1 MNPRT
6 SGLPPREG
14 GQRKKSGRPQG
25 GKKKARKGRTFLKL
39 LLTLV
44 ILVVLIVGGYFGY
57 LYWKLNQVIDTTG
70 TSKPVPAEKS
80 AKVKPLSVL
89 LMGTDYRPETG
100 THLTDVMMV
109 IAFNPNTKSA
119 TIVSLP
125 RDTRFKA
132 KGYGTGKINSFYPN
146 ILAETKDPVKAGDT
160 MKKLM
165 GDYFDLELDY
175 VTVLNFQ
182 GFRDVV
188 DALKGVDVNVD
199 MNMCYRDKAD
209 GTDINLKK
217 GPAHLDG
224 KDALDYVRYRKSN
237 CKPKTKG
244 SDDFDRNRRQNEVL
258 HALIDQAKSF
268 NGVVG
273 AADVIEAV
281 GKNMDTDF
289 ESEQLKDM
297 IATYWNISK
306 ENVHFMP
313 VTGEW
318 KSPYVYINDD
328 QLTKAK
334 KALQDEM
341 AGKDTQT
348 VTN

>member
-14 GQRKKSGRPQG
+14 SQRSAKGRPQNKRKKS
-25 GKKKARKGRTFLKL
+25 KGRKWLKIL
-39 LLTLV
+39 LILVIVAVLAVGAYLGNLYLTL
-44 ILVVLIVGGYFGY
+44 
-57 LYWKLNQVIDTTG
+57 NRVIDDAG
-70 TSKPVPAEKS
+70 TSNTVPAEKS
-80 AKVKPLSVL
+80 AKVKPLTVL
-89 LMGTDYRPETG
+89 LMGTDYRPETK
-100 THLTDVMMV
+100 THLTDVIMV
-109 IAFNPNTKSA
+109 VAFNPETKSA

-146 ILAETKDPVKAGDT
+146 ILADTKDPIKAGDT

-165 GDYFDLELDY
+165 GDYFDLPIDY
-175 VTVLNFQ
+175 VTILNFQ

-188 DALKGVDVNVD
+188 DALNGVDVNVD
-199 MNMCYRDKAD
+199 MNMCYRDRAD

-217 GPAHLDG
+217 GPAHLNG

-258 HALIDQAKSF
+258 HALIDQAKSI
-268 NGVVG
+268 NGVMG
-273 AADVIEAV
+273 AADVIKAV
-281 GKNMDTDF
+281 GKNMETDF
-289 ESEQLKDM
+289 ESQQLKDM

-306 ENVHFMP
+306 DNVHFMP

-328 QLTKAK
+328 QLEKAK

-341 AGKDTQT
+341 AGKVTQA